1 MDRVLRTAYCVFLM
15 GVLAAC
21 GVQGPA
27 GPSLHV
33 GDVWSRPA
41 PAGGTGVVYLTLE
54 NQGRQPDRLTGAKSD
69 VADTVELHR
78 TKMEGD
84 VMQMQSVAGGVEVPA
99 RSRVIFEPGGAHIML
114 IGIKRDLKAS
124 ERFPVVLEFEKSGTL
139 TVESE
144 VRQP

>member
-1 MDRVLRTAYCVFLM
+1 MRHVSRLASCVFVI

-27 GPSLHV
+27 GPSLRAR
-33 GDVWSRPA
+33 DVWSRPA

-54 NQGRQPDRLTGAKSD
+54 NQGRQPDRLTGARSD
-69 VADTVELHR
+69 IAEAVELHR

-84 VMQMQSVAGGVEVPA
+84 VMQMQPIAGGVEVPA
-99 RSRVIFEPGGAHIML
+99 RSRVVFEPGGAHIML
-114 IGIKRDLKAS
+114 IGLKRDLKAGD
-124 ERFPVVLEFEKSGTL
+124 RFTVVLEFEKSGTL